1 MRRARQRMELEAVAV
16 LVRANRADNARID
29 IDGGGHAAWSTLS
42 TTAPG
47 ANADKRIDDAL
58 LFFAQERSDAQRV
71 HGRGA
76 DGRKRL
82 MLLHAFFQQRNAVGL
97 ERFQRRNLLGMV
109 FYDAKAARTVD
120 WLADDVARALRF
132 PFFPAPLRWRCA
144 GQIHARWMYLEKSRL
159 NSALSSRSAERFF
172 IHARDNA
179 VGQRPRDHRL
189 PLRGGEAV
197 HLGNFVVHITGA
209 YRTAQRSISKSS
221 QARLLPVFLCS
232 SPAVFHIRFQS
243 ILRARCH
250 RNLKRDIQF
259 PPLAKVSPRRM
270 RRMRFLLI
278 KIE

>member
-1 MRRARQRMELEAVAV
+1 MGAA
-16 LVRANRADNARID
+16 
-29 IDGGGHAAWSTLS
+29 HAALVHVVHDS
-42 TTAPG
+42 AG

-132 PFFPAPLRWRCA
+132 PFFQRRFVGVAQVNPCAMDVFGKEQVKLR
-144 GQIHARWMYLEKSRL
+144 LVVKEVP
-159 NSALSSRSAERFF
+159 ERFF

-209 YRTAQRSISKSS
+209 IPNGAAQHIKE
-221 QARLLPVFLCS
+221 QPGAALAGFFVQLPGSFPHPFPVH
-232 SPAVFHIRFQS
+232 PACA
-243 ILRARCH
+243 L
-250 RNLKRDIQF
+250 
-259 PPLAKVSPRRM
+259 P
-270 RRMRFLLI
+270 
-278 KIE
+278 